1 MVRSS
6 GPEPMVRDRSVNK
19 VIVVK
24 VCEQTL
30 DRAKFESPSASHRPD
45 RPERCGSMND
55 WSEYNIFIAENGTFD
70 KKREDPNWTS
80 RALSTQSVL
89 SGSGSKHFHRKNMNL
104 FYFNLN
110 FLCLLVL
117 IIIIGVNGE
126 AKHTEYYDKLGVSP
140 TADGR
145 AIKKGNFP

>member
-1 MVRSS
+1 MGLLTKSVKI
-6 GPEPMVRDRSVNK
+6 PIELQEPFQRK
-19 VIVVK
+19 V
-24 VCEQTL
+24 
-30 DRAKFESPSASHRPD
+30 FYPD
-45 RPERCGSMND
+45 LGQ
-55 WSEYNIFIAENGTFD
+55 NIFI
-70 KKREDPNWTS
+70 K
-80 RALSTQSVL
+80 
-89 SGSGSKHFHRKNMNL
+89 KNMNL